1 MGTPAGWKPGDQ
13 FVRIDI
19 ITRAVGLNLEDQNS
33 KDQNSGNQNSQI
45 SQKTGSMGLRFW

>member
-19 ITRAVGLNLEDQNS
+19 QTRAVRLNLEDQNS
-33 KDQNSGNQNSQI
+33 KDQNSQV
-45 SQKTGSMGLRFW
+45 SQKTGSMGLRFL